1 MFPLSSDLALL
12 LARERIA
19 DAHRKA
25 DQRRRVTDTQTKS
38 SLRGLAVWR
47 VRRHPT
53 PVRRRDPDVS
63 GPKEVLACG
72 EDFDVIPAPAE
83 TS

>member
-1 MFPLSSDLALL
+1 MFPLPSDLALL

-25 DQRRRVTDTQTKS
+25 AQRGRVADAQTKS
-38 SLRGLAVWR
+38 SRRGLAVWPI
-47 VRRHPT
+47 RRHAT
-53 PVRRRDPDVS
+53 NIGRRDPEVS
-63 GPKEVLACG
+63 GPEEALARV
-72 EDFDVIPAPAE
+72 EDFDVIPASAE